1 MPTLAYDCTLPYDVS
16 VDEIET
22 LFKQMLHERNSPYLH
37 NVHFALALVGAL
49 RSSRRGYIIPDKI
62 KGTPS
67 VCTLFCKE
75 KNCCYSDGVAARL
88 SSDACTGSLTEVV
101 TDGT

>member
-1 MPTLAYDCTLPYDVS
+1 MSLS
-16 VDEIET
+16 
-22 LFKQMLHERNSPYLH
+22 F
-37 NVHFALALVGAL
+37 FFL
-49 RSSRRGYIIPDKI
+49 RSKFFNIIGSF

-67 VCTLFCKE
+67 VCTLFCKG

-88 SSDACTGSLTEVV
+88 SSDACTGSLAEVV